1 MATPVVRVDTDEAT
15 LSITTVQDQISNAQ
29 YARRMLAI
37 GDSWFDKFT
46 PLFGGGQDMNL
57 LSHLRLDRAALVVD
71 AAKIGRLA
79 CDYATKK
86 SRRNIARYAATW
98 DFQAILVSLGGNDI
112 IATVART
119 GLDLQKDLV
128 TKATRPAPA
137 QSAAA
142 ISSAVKAHLP
152 NVMNCLAAML
162 ADVRASTNKNT
173 PVIFNTYDYP
183 TARPAPG
190 FVAID
195 SLAFPFTRG
204 PWLYPAL
211 AALALT
217 IVEREALVRDV
228 LNQFQAALDEF
239 VTANGGAT
247 AGLYVARS
255 LGVLT
260 PAGFADVGV
269 TGDWADEIHA
279 SPAGYD
285 KICRQV
291 WDPLLNTILA

>member
-1 MATPVVRVDTDEAT
+1 MMAKPVGRVETNEAT
-15 LSITTVQDQISNAQ
+15 LSITSVQTQISNQQ
-29 YARRMLAI
+29 YERRMLAI

-57 LSHLRLDRAALVVD
+57 LSHLRLTRAALVVD

-79 CDYATKK
+79 CDYETKK
-86 SRRNIARYAATW
+86 SRKNIARYAETW

-112 IATVART
+112 IATVAKT
-119 GLDLQKDLV
+119 GLELLKDLA
-128 TKATRPAPA
+128 TKAIRPTPT
-137 QSAAA
+137 QSVAE
-142 ISSAVKAHLP
+142 ISGAVKKQLP
-152 NVMNCLAAML
+152 KVMSCLATIL
-162 ADVRASTNKNT
+162 AEIRAGVNAKT
-173 PVIFNTYDYP
+173 PVVFNTYDYP
-183 TARPAPG
+183 TARPAPS

-217 IVEREALVRDV
+217 IAECEKLVKDV
-228 LNQFQAALDEF
+228 LNQFQVALGQF
-239 VTANGGAT
+239 VDANGGGQ

-255 LGVLT
+255 QGVLR
-260 PAGFADVGV
+260 PAGYADVGV

-285 KICRQV
+285 KI
-291 WDPLLNTILA
+291 